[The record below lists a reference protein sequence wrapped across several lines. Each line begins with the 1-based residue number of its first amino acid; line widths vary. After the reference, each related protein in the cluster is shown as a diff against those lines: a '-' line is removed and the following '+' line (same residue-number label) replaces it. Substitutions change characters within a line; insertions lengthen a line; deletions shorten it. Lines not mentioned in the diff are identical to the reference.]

1 MRDRVFAL
9 LVRPGHTA
17 EENLAAALDFARAA
31 QRLLDR
37 HRIAALAAGKVPAV
51 PADVAAEPMA
61 PAALAAAFASPE
73 PLDAR
78 WPELLRR
85 VAALPACP
93 PPRMTAVQQTCLA
106 QAIVWRH
113 GMDALDDRDVV
124 FPVQYAAATL
134 RLLACLAAVSDCTD
148 AQLVVLVTREVENDP
163 EALSRLCVGLQIE
176 PKMNAQEACD
186 DEKM

>member
-1 MRDRVFAL
+1 MFSCIIAENPGIEQS
-9 LVRPGHTA
+9 RPPWYNGKNRKGDSGM
-17 EENLAAALDFARAA
+17 ER
-31 QRLLDR
+31 
-37 HRIAALAAGKVPAV
+37 RIFCFGDSNTYGYDPR
-51 PADVAAEPMA
+51 
-61 PAALAAAFASPE
+61 E
-73 PLDAR
+73 PLGGRYPADAR

-93 PPRMTAVQQTCLA
+93 PPSMTAVQQTCLA

-163 EALSRLCVGLQIE
+163 EALTRLHAGLQIE
-176 PKMNAQEACD
+176 PPKMNAQEARD
-186 DEKM
+186 DEKMQLQN